1 MIRDSD
7 TTEKRAHLDD
17 LTGGDLARPPCG
29 QGDLAPDVVEVAFSP
44 GHAYHVDVDCKKNY
58 IIIIIISS
66 RRSAAAAAA
75 LA

>member
-44 GHAYHVDVDCKKNY
+44 GHAYHVDVDCNFFLSL
-58 IIIIIISS
+58 SS
-66 RRSAAAAAA
+66 SSAAEDQQQRQQH
-75 LA
+75 